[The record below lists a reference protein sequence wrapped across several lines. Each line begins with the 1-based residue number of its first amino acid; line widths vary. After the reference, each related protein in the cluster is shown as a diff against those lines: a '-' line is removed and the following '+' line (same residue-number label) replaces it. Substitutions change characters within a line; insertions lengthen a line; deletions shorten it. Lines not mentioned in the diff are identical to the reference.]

1 MQGVFVG
8 KLGAQGETGV
18 CGEVHPPISQLA
30 PSLSQIPLL
39 YLAEKLHEV
48 LNMVSTYLT

>member
-8 KLGAQGETGV
+8 KLGAQGEAGV
-18 CGEVHPPISQLA
+18 CGEVHPSISQLA
-30 PSLSQIPLL
+30 PCVPQIPLL